1 MTAIMGLLKP
11 KQRLFVEKMS
21 HIVVNDSKYS
31 SDESSSHES
40 SH

>member
-21 HIVVNDSKYS
+21 HIVVNDDKYS
-31 SDESSSHES
+31 PDENSSDDYSD
-40 SH
+40 

>member
-21 HIVVNDSKYS
+21 HIVVNDDKYS
-31 SDESSSHES
+31 SDENSSNEITD
-40 SH
+40 